1 MKITNNNIMSLI
13 LYYSNYCSFCSSI
26 LPTISQSQIKKEI
39 HFICIDNRVKKG
51 DGTTYVILP
60 NQKEMVLPSQ
70 ISKVPALMLLNRG
83 NQIIYGN
90 EIINY
95 LKPIENNY
103 NKKVQETVEPD
114 AFYFG
119 DINSSGVTS
128 DNYSFLD
135 QSIESLSAKGDGGL
149 RQIKNY
155 ATLEYLDNIETPPDD
170 YTPNKIGSVNME
182 KIQTEREKV
191 LGN

>member
-1 MKITNNNIMSLI
+1 MSTI
-13 LYYSNYCSFCSSI
+13 LYYSNLCQNCKHI
-26 LPTISQSQIKKEI
+26 LNIISRSPVKDEM
-39 HFICIDNRVKKG
+39 HFLCVDNRVKGINGRTHIKLS
-51 DGTTYVILP
+51 DGQQV
-60 NQKEMVLPSQ
+60 VLPQ
-70 ISKVPALMLLNRG
+70 TVTKVPALLLMNRNNHVLFGEEIMQHIQPSIDEMKQTAVKQTGEPSAYSLG
-83 NQIIYGN
+83 NGCGYG
-90 EIINY
+90 
-95 LKPIENNY
+95 
-103 NKKVQETVEPD
+103 V
-114 AFYFG
+114 A
-119 DINSSGVTS
+119 S